1 MGYVRERRIFRLKF
15 ADEDMGGLVVRA
27 SSVPLGAFLELVELM
42 DVEGR
47 GIGPDDARKVDR
59 LFEGFARAL
68 VDWNLE
74 EPEGTPVPA
83 TFEGLK
89 RQDIDFAM
97 KVLRAW
103 VEALTS
109 VPDFLP
115 PGSSNGGRS
124 LEPSIPMGPR

>member
-15 ADEDMGGLVVRA
+15 ADEDMGGLEVRA
-27 SSVPLGAFLELVELM
+27 ASVPLGTFLEMVELM
-42 DVEGR
+42 DVEVR

-68 VDWNLE
+68 VSWNLE
-74 EPEGTPVPA
+74 EPEGVPVPA
-83 TFEGLK
+83 TFEGL
-89 RQDIDFAM
+89 RSQDIDFAM
-97 KVLRAW
+97 KILRAW

-115 PGSSNGGRS
+115 AGSSNGGRS
-124 LEPSIPMGPR
+124 LEPSIPMEAR